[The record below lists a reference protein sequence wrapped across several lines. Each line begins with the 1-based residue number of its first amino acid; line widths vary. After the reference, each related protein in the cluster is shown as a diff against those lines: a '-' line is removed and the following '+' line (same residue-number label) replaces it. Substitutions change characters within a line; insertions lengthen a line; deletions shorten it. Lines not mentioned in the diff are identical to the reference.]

1 MKKILIICLIFYSS
15 EIIAQQ
21 GTSNVEQLSKERTI
35 IIQKID
41 SLQNRLKEIDHHLS
55 LISEDDK
62 MEAMIS
68 KYGKNKGK
76 LIAEGKVWTGIS
88 FEMAIDSWGKP
99 INKQK
104 TTVSGGTT
112 EKWNY
117 PEKRYLYFKNNRLE
131 SWQD

>member
-1 MKKILIICLIFYSS
+1 MKRILLLCLILYSP

-21 GTSNVEQLSKERTI
+21 GTSNVDKLSQERSI

-41 SLQNRLKEIDHHLS
+41 SLENRLKEIDHLLS

-62 MEAMIS
+62 LEAMVS

-76 LIAEGKVWTGIS
+76 LIAEGKVWISIS
-88 FEMAIDSWGKP
+88 FEMAIDSWGEP

-104 TTVSGGTT
+104 TIVSVGTT

-117 PEKRYLYFKNNRLE
+117 PDSRYLFFKNNRLE

>member
-1 MKKILIICLIFYSS
+1 MKRILLLCLIVYSP

-21 GTSNVEQLSKERTI
+21 GTSNVDKLSQERSI

-41 SLQNRLKEIDHHLS
+41 SLENRLKEIDHLLS

-62 MEAMIS
+62 LEAMVS

-76 LIAEGKVWTGIS
+76 LVAEGKVWISIS
-88 FEMAIDSWGKP
+88 FEMAIDSWGEP

-104 TTVSGGTT
+104 TIVSGGTT

-117 PEKRYLYFKNNRLE
+117 PDSRYLFFKNNRLE

>member
-1 MKKILIICLIFYSS
+1 MKKILILCLIVYSP

-35 IIQKID
+35 IIHNID
-41 SLQNRLKEIDHHLS
+41 SLEKRLKEIDQHLS
-55 LISEDDK
+55 LISEEGK
-62 MEAMIS
+62 LEAMIS

-76 LIAEGKVWTGIS
+76 LIAEGRVWTGIS
-88 FEMAIDSWGKP
+88 FEMAVDSWGEP

-104 TTVSGGTT
+104 TTVSNGST

-117 PEKRYLYFKNNRLE
+117 PDKRYLYFKNERLD
-131 SWQD
+131 SWLD